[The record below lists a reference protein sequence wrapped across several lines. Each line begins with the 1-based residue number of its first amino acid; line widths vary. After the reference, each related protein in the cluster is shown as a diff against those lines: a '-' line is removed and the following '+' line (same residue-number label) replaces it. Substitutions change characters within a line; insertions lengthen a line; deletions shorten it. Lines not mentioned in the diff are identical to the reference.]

1 MRNNSTTQK
10 GKKKFNFTISKFRA
24 QRYEDIWLTKVGK
37 RWREKGGA
45 HAISFLG
52 SLLPGLEPWEWGWR
66 TCRHGAR
73 RIWKLYSKRRPSLFQ
88 ALRSWQARSQGGAR
102 GAVAPPPPPQDPKV
116 RILILTKKK
125 YISGFWSTLASLAP
139 PHIKFWL
146 LAWMGKTRKWGR
158 GGKKEKVSSLFF
170 FRVRDFS
177 IPLVRLSR
185 SLEQAKDNRPAN
197 SGDVKPLET
206 IWIIFDET
214 TYNDP
219 AQKNRTS

>member
-52 SLLPGLEPWEWGWR
+52 SLLPGLEPVGAHADTVPEGFGNYIAKDDLACSR
-66 TCRHGAR
+66 LSDSGRPVARKVHGV
-73 RIWKLYSKRRPSLFQ
+73 
-88 ALRSWQARSQGGAR
+88 RSH
-102 GAVAPPPPPQDPKV
+102 PPPLPQDPKV

-139 PHIKFWL
+139 PHIKSWL
-146 LAWMGKTRKWGR
+146 LAWVEKTRKWGR
-158 GGKKEKVSSLFF
+158 KKGKSFLPL
-170 FRVRDFS
+170 RVRAFS

-206 IWIIFDET
+206 IWIIFDEI